1 MVIFSSKKHSR
12 KLTFHVKITTN
23 LLYYRSLPGPPRP
36 PRAQSQV
43 NMVSQNSDLTPNKTL
58 PRSSSEPKVDKHMKR
73 EIRAA
78 KSRSVHFDGSGPS
91 NSNGIG
97 NATVI
102 CCLLHIS
109 ITSRKNISIQNQKKY
124 TKFIIRFSLQYTRNF
139 SLLLEPEELLKPIS
153 IIGNNSN
160 AIPKHQSHDNCISNG
175 NGVLETD
182 LDLPPPPPSGTVF

>member
-12 KLTFHVKITTN
+12 KLTFHFKITTN

-102 CCLLHIS
+102 CCLLRTTITPVKIFLVKIKRS
-109 ITSRKNISIQNQKKY
+109 ILN
-124 TKFIIRFSLQYTRNF
+124 L
-139 SLLLEPEELLKPIS
+139 
-153 IIGNNSN
+153 
-160 AIPKHQSHDNCISNG
+160 
-175 NGVLETD
+175 
-182 LDLPPPPPSGTVF
+182 